1 MRYRPLPPLEELKE
15 FLDYNPDTGIF
26 TWIKKLNRRMKDRL
40 VGREAGVMNSWTY
53 YIQIRFK
60 GIDYRAHRLAYYMH
74 HGIDPLEK
82 LVDHIDGDKSNN
94 KINNLRLAT
103 KSQNGANRVN
113 LPSNNTSGAIGVCWD
128 KKPKMWKALIMIN
141 GKAKHLGYFINK
153 EDAIKARKEG
163 EIKYFGD
170 FRSREPEKEKSI
182 CWLGVIPEGMKD
194 EMRYPTE
201 EEIDKFLEE
210 AENDEQTTN

>member
-1 MRYRPLPPLEELKE
+1 MRYKPLPPLEELKE

-26 TWIKKLNRRMKDRL
+26 TWKKQVALNIT
-40 VGREAGVMNSWTY
+40 VGQKAGVMNSWTY
-53 YIQIRFK
+53 YTQIAFK
-60 GIDYRAHRLAYYMH
+60 GIEYRAHRLAYYMH

-94 KINNLRLAT
+94 KINNLRLAS
-103 KSQNGANRVN
+103 KSENGRNRVN
-113 LPSNNTSGAIGVCWD
+113 LPSNNTSGVIGVCWD
-128 KKPKMWKALIMIN
+128 KKAKKWKAYIMIN
-141 GKAKHLGYFINK
+141 GKTKHLGYFINK

-170 FRSREPEKEKSI
+170 FRCREPEKEKSI
-182 CWLGVIPEGMKD
+182 CWLGVIPEDMKD
-194 EMRYPTE
+194 ELRYPTE

-210 AENDEQTTN
+210 AERKSK

>member
-1 MRYRPLPPLEELKE
+1 MKYKPLPPLKQLKE

-26 TWIKKLNRRMKDRL
+26 TWIKKLHRRMQDRL
-40 VGREAGVMNSWTY
+40 VGQEAGVTNSWNY

-60 GIDYRAHRLAYYMH
+60 GHQYRAHRLAYYMH

-103 KSQNGANRVN
+103 FSQNGTNRVN
-113 LPSNNTSGAIGVCWD
+113 LPSNNTSGVIGVSWD
-128 KKPKMWKALIMIN
+128 KKPKKWKALIMIN
-141 GKAKHLGYFINK
+141 GKNKHLGYFINK

-210 AENDEQTTN
+210 AESKSK